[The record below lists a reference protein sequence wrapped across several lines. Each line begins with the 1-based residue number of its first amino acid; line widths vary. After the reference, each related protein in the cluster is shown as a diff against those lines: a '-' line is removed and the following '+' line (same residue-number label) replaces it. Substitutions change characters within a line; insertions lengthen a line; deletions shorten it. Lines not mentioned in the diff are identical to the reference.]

1 MSSKIDAEF
10 ARDFDIDFD
19 FALTRN
25 KTLRKQSLCL
35 VLLDHRQLSSGEIK
49 TNYYKKEHI
58 LKRAA
63 QAMRPSAMRKQK

>member
-1 MSSKIDAEF
+1 MCADKPSESPNQLLLF
-10 ARDFDIDFD
+10 Y

-25 KTLRKQSLCL
+25 NTLRKQSLCL

-49 TNYYKKEHI
+49 TNFYKKEHI

-63 QAMRPSAMRKQK
+63 QAIRPSAMRKQK